1 METMGTEPGPVEA
14 SATGRG
20 TEQMRA
26 VLQQSYGASGVWHC
40 GERPRPAVRP
50 GQVLVAVEAAA
61 IDRGTWHLMT
71 GRPYAARLAFGLRRP
86 KNPVPGLDLS
96 GRIVAIGPGVDQ
108 LAVGDEVFGAGNGSC
123 AEYAVAAADRLT
135 AKPAAWSWTEAAAAA
150 VSGVTAWQAV
160 HTAGRAVPG
169 QRVLVLG
176 ASGGVGSF
184 AVQIA
189 TAAGA
194 AVTGVSSSAKTGFVR
209 ALGADEA
216 IGYENAKL
224 SERDRFDLVL
234 DIGALLG
241 GVGRSIGGALR
252 SPFLRQRIVMLAS
265 AVRQRE
271 LAELAELG
279 RDGRLTPAV
288 DPHRFTLDDAA
299 VAMNLLVAGGQRGKI
314 VLRIGSEALS
324 ER

>member
-1 METMGTEPGPVEA
+1 
-14 SATGRG
+14 
-20 TEQMRA
+20 
-26 VLQQSYGASGVWHC
+26 
-40 GERPRPAVRP
+40 
-50 GQVLVAVEAAA
+50 
-61 IDRGTWHLMT
+61 MT

-216 IGYENAKL
+216 IGYEDAKL
-224 SERDRFDLVL
+224 SERDPFDLVL
-234 DIGALLG
+234 DIGGGRSIAELRRLTAPDGTIVIVGAESGGALLG